1 MTLEEKKQAVIEE
14 FSMYDEWLDKYEY
27 LIELGKALEA
37 YPEEEKTEEKLI
49 KGCQSRVWLDYEL
62 KDGKLYFRADSDAI
76 ITKGIISL
84 LISVY
89 SGRTPVEI
97 AADDFGFVDRIG
109 LKENLS
115 PTRANGLVS
124 MIDTIKW
131 VANEMAEKEK
141 MAGQAGHDENTHAGH
156 DEKSVLTAED
166 VAALQPLY
174 ADVILALKQ
183 VYDPEIPVNIY
194 DLGLIYELN
203 IDKDRKVSIVMTF
216 TAPNCPMAD
225 EVMHEVEES
234 VKRVP
239 GVTGCSIELTFE
251 PVWDRSMLS
260 EEARVD
266 LGLDYEE
273 DDYGKLS

>member
-37 YPEEEKTEEKLI
+37 YPEEQKTEEKLI

-89 SGRTPVEI
+89 SGRTPAEI
-97 AADDFGFVDRIG
+97 AADDFGFIDQIG

-131 VANEMAEKEK
+131 VANDMAAKEK
-141 MAGQAGHDENTHAGH
+141 MADQVGHDDKA
-156 DEKSVLTAED
+156 VPTAED

-225 EVMHEVEES
+225 EVMHEVEDS

>member
-1 MTLEEKKQAVIEE
+1 MTLEEKKQEVIED
-14 FSMYDEWLDKYEY
+14 FSVYDEWLDKYEY
-27 LIELGKALEA
+27 LIELGKTLEA
-37 YPEEEKTEEKLI
+37 YPEEEKTEDKLI

-84 LISVY
+84 LLSVY
-89 SGRTPVEI
+89 SGRTPSEI
-97 AADDFGFVDRIG
+97 AADDFDFVEKIG

-131 VANEMAEKEK
+131 IANDAAAKEE
-141 MAGQAGHDENTHAGH
+141 MAGQAGHDENTQAGH
-156 DEKSVLTAED
+156 DDKGVLSAED

-225 EVMHEVEES
+225 EVMHEVEDS